1 LRTASLSNIGWW
13 GWSLPRASLIEIT
26 LAVCGLILGVIGC
39 LWLGPLY
46 VEAMRPAPGRVN
58 DFFQDW
64 GSARNFLVGLP
75 IYTHHARSVPRH
87 LGIPFDATTG
97 IDYNAHPPT
106 SVLLALPLARLDFP
120 DAVLA
125 WNTISVAAFL
135 VSLGIAA
142 AALSVPRSLFLPVL
156 GLLIFCQPLFGT
168 LYQGQLTLILVLLVT
183 AVWALER
190 SGRLYTAGILLGAA
204 AAIKLFP
211 AYLVV
216 YFAARVRVR
225 VRPILSA
232 ALSFVALTIATI
244 AILGLDPYRD
254 YVQVVLPVQTRFRGL
269 GYNCAIAGFWY
280 KLFDPAGENG
290 LITPLW
296 PCPAL
301 AQSGTLLSD
310 LAITVIVGAFAYRA
324 RTRSQQDLAFAAV
337 VTAMLLV
344 SPVSWDISLP
354 LLLVP
359 IAVLGRSASRPRWM
373 PAAFLLA
380 LALVWMPQLLP
391 TKVAPGAHS
400 VRAVSWA
407 FVLGPPSLKSY
418 ALLGLLALELTAFQ
432 AAKRASKQADAAA
445 TGTLLTGLT

>member
-1 LRTASLSNIGWW
+1 M
-13 GWSLPRASLIEIT
+13 EVT
-26 LAVCGLILGVIGC
+26 LAGCGLLLGFAGC

-64 GSARNFLVGLP
+64 GSARNLLVNLP
-75 IYTHHARSVPRH
+75 VYAHHATSIPRH

-106 SVLLALPLARLDFP
+106 SVLLALPLARLDFA

-125 WNTISVAAFL
+125 WNTISLLAFL

-142 AALSVPRSLFLPVL
+142 AVLSVPRSLFLPVL
-156 GLLIFCQPLFGT
+156 ALLIFCQPLFAT

-190 SGRLYTAGILLGAA
+190 SGRLYTAGALLGVA

-216 YFAARVRVR
+216 YFAVRGR
-225 VRPILSA
+225 LRPLLA
-232 ALSFVALTIATI
+232 ATLSFVALTIVTI
-244 AILGLDPYRD
+244 AILGLNAYRD
-254 YVQVVLPVQTRFRGL
+254 YVHVVLPAQTRFRGL
-269 GYNCAIAGFWY
+269 ACNYAIAGFWY

-290 LITPLW
+290 LIVPLR

-301 AQSGTLLSD
+301 AQFSTLLSD
-310 LAITVIVGAFAYRA
+310 LAITVIVGATAYRS
-324 RTRSQQDLAFAAV
+324 RTQLQQDLAFAAI

-344 SPVSWDISLP
+344 SPVSWTTSLP

-359 IAVLGRSASRPRWM
+359 IAVLARSTNRSRWM
-373 PAAFLLA
+373 PVAVFAA
-380 LALVWMPQLLP
+380 LALIWMPQLLP
-391 TKVAPGAHS
+391 KKPALDAHS
-400 VRAVSWA
+400 VRPVSWA
-407 FVLGPPSLKSY
+407 FALGPPSLKSY

-432 AAKRASKQADAAA
+432 AAKAAAKQADGVV
-445 TGTLLTGLT
+445 TGA